1 MILLL
6 VLALCKLRYCL
17 IIDFL
22 SSRKRPCAP
31 YLIIIINSIV
41 IVMATASKP
50 RTGAKTEEQVSLVV
64 NYNARRENF
73 KFFRSTVVED
83 ALSEVAAKFKISE
96 PHTKALL
103 HNGHVM
109 NEEATFGVSLCF
121 RLDAHLDEWVS
132 NRTLKGPLWCIL

>member
-1 MILLL
+1 
-6 VLALCKLRYCL
+6 
-17 IIDFL
+17 
-22 SSRKRPCAP
+22 
-31 YLIIIINSIV
+31 
-41 IVMATASKP
+41 MATASKP

-73 KFFRSTVVED
+73 KFFRSTVVVD

-109 NEEATFGVSLCF
+109 NEEATFGVSFCF